1 MKIKLIR
8 ISKNEWISFILT
20 LIATLSG
27 VLIAIWLTNSGIR
40 NKEKE
45 DTIKLLHTAKL
56 ILANTSEY
64 SNNLNKTILEF
75 EQDTVNYTKEQLE
88 SVKAN
93 NPIPYPDLL
102 ETIISNE
109 LIAKNVSEYSH
120 NAIYNNLIN
129 LRKLSQY
136 ETAEYYLK
144 LLEEM
149 MLNLDLEIE
158 FQKDEIDV
166 SELESK
172 FELEKKL
179 IENKYSTK
187 NISVIKKRSAQ

>member
-20 LIATLSG
+20 LIATLAG

-75 EQDTVNYTKEQLE
+75 EQDTVNYTKEKLE

-109 LIAKNVSEYSH
+109 LISKNVSEYSH
-120 NAIYNNLIN
+120 NSIYNNLIN

-158 FQKDEIDV
+158 LLKDEIDIN
-166 SELESK
+166 ELESK

-179 IENKYSTK
+179 IEDKYPTK
-187 NISVIKKRSAQ
+187 NIVVIKGD

>member
-20 LIATLSG
+20 LIATLAG

-75 EQDTVNYTKEQLE
+75 EQDTVNYTKEKLE

-109 LIAKNVSEYSH
+109 LISKNVSEYSH
-120 NAIYNNLIN
+120 NSIYNNLIN

-158 FQKDEIDV
+158 LLKDEIDIN
-166 SELESK
+166 ELESK

-179 IENKYSTK
+179 IEDKYSTK
-187 NISVIKKRSAQ
+187 NIVVIKSD

>member
-20 LIATLSG
+20 LIATLAG

-64 SNNLNKTILEF
+64 SNNLNKTILKF
-75 EQDTVNYTKEQLE
+75 EQDTVNYTKEKLE

-109 LIAKNVSEYSH
+109 LISKNVSEYSH
-120 NAIYNNLIN
+120 NSIYNNLIN

-166 SELESK
+166 NELESK

-187 NISVIKKRSAQ
+187 NISVIKTD

>member
-20 LIATLSG
+20 LIATLAG

-75 EQDTVNYTKEQLE
+75 EQDTVNYTKEKLE

-109 LIAKNVSEYSH
+109 LISKNVSEYSH
-120 NAIYNNLIN
+120 NSIYNNLIN

-158 FQKDEIDV
+158 LLKDEIDIN
-166 SELESK
+166 ELESI

-179 IENKYSTK
+179 IEDKYSTK
-187 NISVIKKRSAQ
+187 NIVVIKGD

>member
-20 LIATLSG
+20 LIATLAG

-75 EQDTVNYTKEQLE
+75 EQDTVNYTKEKLE

-109 LIAKNVSEYSH
+109 LISKNVSEYSH
-120 NAIYNNLIN
+120 NSIYNNLIN

-158 FQKDEIDV
+158 LLKDEIDIN
-166 SELESK
+166 ELESK

-179 IENKYSTK
+179 IEDKYSTK
-187 NISVIKKRSAQ
+187 NIVVIKGD